1 MAVLFDNGL
10 AYLAVSYR
18 RIPCLFS
25 AQHLS
30 LLADNG
36 ADGVREGFVMHGC
49 PVPDCFSVL
58 SGRSLYVFH
67 AAFAACLIE
76 V

>member
-1 MAVLFDNGL
+1 MFDNGL
-10 AYLAVSYR
+10 AHLAVSYR
-18 RIPCLFS
+18 RILCLFS

-30 LLADNG
+30 LLVDNG

-49 PVPDCFSVL
+49 PVPDSFSAL
-58 SGRSLYVFH
+58 FGRSLYVFH
-67 AAFAACLIE
+67 AAFAECLIE

>member
-1 MAVLFDNGL
+1 M
-10 AYLAVSYR
+10 
-18 RIPCLFS
+18 
-25 AQHLS
+25 QHLS

-49 PVPDCFSVL
+49 PVPDSFSAL
-58 SGRSLYVFH
+58 FGKSLYAFH
-67 AAFAACLIE
+67 AAFAEWSTE

>member
-1 MAVLFDNGL
+1 M
-10 AYLAVSYR
+10 
-18 RIPCLFS
+18 FS

-30 LLADNG
+30 LLADNA

-49 PVPDCFSVL
+49 PVPDSFSAL
-58 SGRSLYVFH
+58 FGRSLYVFH
-67 AAFAACLIE
+67 AAFAECLIE

>member
-1 MAVLFDNGL
+1 MFDNGL
-10 AYLAVSYR
+10 AYLAVSHR

-30 LLADNG
+30 LLVDNG

-49 PVPDCFSVL
+49 PAPDPFSAL
-58 SGRSLYVFH
+58 FGRSLYVFH
-67 AAFAACLIE
+67 AAFAECLIE